1 MFQGIGR
8 AGIALATGLSLAL
21 GDPAAA
27 EVKSPR
33 GVALMNGAVKLAG
46 PAGYCVDMQAA
57 EGGESSVFV
66 LLASCAALNGTGPA
80 PKQVAVLTASVVVG
94 APTSVPLEDRFPE
107 MAGFFRSREGRAA
120 LSRAGD
126 AGSVQVHT
134 VTAVDDVMFLR
145 ITDAAASAGG
155 QPVEPGYWRAI
166 FALKGR
172 IVTLSVLGL
181 RDGPLEADDQ
191 RELLDSFVRAVRKAN
206 GV

>member
-1 MFQGIGR
+1 M
-8 AGIALATGLSLAL
+8 
-21 GDPAAA
+21 
-27 EVKSPR
+27 
-33 GVALMNGAVKLAG
+33 VA
-46 PAGYCVDMQAA
+46 
-57 EGGESSVFV
+57 
-66 LLASCAALNGTGPA
+66 
-80 PKQVAVLTASVVVG
+80 G
-94 APTSVPLEDRFPE
+94 APTSVPLVDRFPE
-107 MAGFFRSREGRAA
+107 MAGFFQSREGRAA

-126 AGSVQVHT
+126 AGSVQVHS

>member
-8 AGIALATGLSLAL
+8 AGIALVTGLSLAL
-21 GDPAAA
+21 GGPAAA

-80 PKQVAVLTASVVVG
+80 PKQVAVLTASVVAG
-94 APTSVPLEDRFPE
+94 APTSVPLVDRFPE
-107 MAGFFRSREGRAA
+107 MAGFFQSREGRAA

-126 AGSVQVHT
+126 AGSVQVHS

>member
-1 MFQGIGR
+1 M
-8 AGIALATGLSLAL
+8 
-21 GDPAAA
+21 
-27 EVKSPR
+27 
-33 GVALMNGAVKLAG
+33 
-46 PAGYCVDMQAA
+46 
-57 EGGESSVFV
+57 
-66 LLASCAALNGTGPA
+66 
-80 PKQVAVLTASVVVG
+80 
-94 APTSVPLEDRFPE
+94 
-107 MAGFFRSREGRAA
+107 
-120 LSRAGD
+120 
-126 AGSVQVHT
+126 
-134 VTAVDDVMFLR
+134 TAVDDVMFLR